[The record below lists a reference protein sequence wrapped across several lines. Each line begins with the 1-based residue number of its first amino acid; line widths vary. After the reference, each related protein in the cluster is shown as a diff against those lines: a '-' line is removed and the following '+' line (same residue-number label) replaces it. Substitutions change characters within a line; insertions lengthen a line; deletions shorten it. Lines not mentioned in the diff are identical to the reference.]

1 MKLAENSDEI
11 IIRHVPFGKW
21 IIGGILIFIFSLFSI
36 WFIYSAIFSSSDS
49 LGLLPVI
56 IFAATVILIVVFDIS
71 LNSMIFAPLRIV
83 TISEKMKSIDIVHQR
98 FYGTEAKRYYFHQIE
113 KFKSYKG
120 TVNFSSRYFLALILA
135 NRKVIKL
142 RIPIGDNKQETIKL
156 IKKLNKF
163 MKPKD
168 FQKSAGD
175 KQLF

>member
-1 MKLAENSDEI
+1 MRLIENSDEI

-21 IIGGILIFIFSLFSI
+21 IIGGTLIFIFCLFSI
-36 WFIYSAIFSSSDS
+36 WLIYPAIYSSSES
-49 LGLLPVI
+49 LNLLPLF
-56 IFAATVILIVVFDIS
+56 IFGAAVILIAVFDIS

-83 TISEKMKSIDIVHQR
+83 TINEKTKSVDIVHQR
-98 FYGTEAKRYYFHQIE
+98 FYGSETERYYFHQIE

-120 TVNFSSRYFLALILA
+120 TVSFSSRYFLALILA

-142 RIPIGDNKQETIKL
+142 RIPVGDDKQETIKL

-168 FQKSAGD
+168 FQKSVGD